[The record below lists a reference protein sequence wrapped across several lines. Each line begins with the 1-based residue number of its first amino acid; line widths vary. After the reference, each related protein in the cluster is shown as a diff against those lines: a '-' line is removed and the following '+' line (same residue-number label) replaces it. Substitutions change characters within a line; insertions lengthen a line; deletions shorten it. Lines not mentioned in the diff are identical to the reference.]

1 MTGFIDLDR
10 RFHPLTDKELGDAEL
25 LASFGD
31 SDFDFDQS
39 WKDLLKYPRVV
50 LLAEA
55 GAGKTIE
62 MTRAAQRLVDDGK
75 YAFFLP
81 LESLDRDEVHVVFT
95 PDENERFDSWM
106 AHPDAPAWLFLDS
119 VDELKLGR
127 GTLDGALRRLSSV
140 IQKRRLHRARFVI
153 SCRLTDWRRS
163 DDGPTVRKRLP
174 LPKKTRT
181 VRSLSS
187 DEAFMVPLTGER
199 LTTNVATENGDDAAD
214 RNLPRVFAM
223 LPLSDGRIRRFAER
237 IGGLDDSSAFLAEVE
252 RRNAWSFA
260 RRPQDLEWLVR
271 SWRTSA
277 RLATWERL
285 HHENIVAKLADSPDR
300 PDAGVLTAKRAMQ
313 GAERLALALTLAR
326 TGVIQSPRIARWT
339 SGAPTER
346 WTPRK
351 YWTTGRPRSGRRCCA
366 ARFSIRR
373 PTGGCAFTI
382 APSGNILPPGS

>member
-1 MTGFIDLDR
+1 MTEFIDLDR

-31 SDFDFDQS
+31 SDFDFDKS
-39 WKDLLKYPRVV
+39 WEDLLKCPRVV

-55 GAGKTIE
+55 GAGKTVE
-62 MTRAAQRLVDDGK
+62 MEHAAQRLVDDGK

-81 LESLDRDEVHVVFT
+81 LESLDRGEVRVVFT

-106 AHPDAPAWLFLDS
+106 ARPDAPAWFFLDS
-119 VDELKLGR
+119 VDELKLRR

-140 IQKRRLHRARFVI
+140 VHRHLHRARFVI

-163 DDGPTVRKRLP
+163 GDGSTVRRRLP

-181 VRSLSS
+181 ARRLSS
-187 DEAFMVPLTGER
+187 DEAFMAPLTGER
-199 LTTNVATENGDDAAD
+199 LTTNSVADDSEDAAD
-214 RNLPRVFAM
+214 RDLPRVFAM
-223 LPLSDGRIRRFAER
+223 LPLSDGRIGRFAER
-237 IGGLDDSSAFLAEVE
+237 SGGLDDPSAFLAEVE

-260 RRPQDLEWLVR
+260 RRPQDLEGLVR
-271 SWRTSA
+271 SWQTSA

-313 GAERLALALTLAR
+313 GAERLALALTLVR
-326 TGVIQSPRIARWT
+326 TGVIQSPDRALD
-339 SGAPTER
+339 
-346 WTPRK
+346 
-351 YWTTGRPRSGRRCCA
+351 TGRADGALDPA
-366 ARFSIRR
+366 K
-373 PTGGCAFTI
+373 
-382 APSGNILPPGS
+382 ILDD